1 MGFVSLNLRA
11 LQISLHSSLFLRIL
25 KSPVK
30 IWPRFF
36 SMEVDFVQLC
46 GSIFDL
52 LYINKIRI
60 SLIKGEL
67 HSDYIFL
74 YFVLIGL
81 EWDSINL
88 STNFFF
94 FQISHFSAIYTRHIY
109 DLLFTNMNIF

>member
-1 MGFVSLNLRA
+1 
-11 LQISLHSSLFLRIL
+11 
-25 KSPVK
+25 
-30 IWPRFF
+30 
-36 SMEVDFVQLC
+36 MEVDFVQLC

-74 YFVLIGL
+74 HFVLIGL

-94 FQISHFSAIYTRHIY
+94 SFKSHISAPFTQDIYMTFY
-109 DLLFTNMNIF
+109 LLT

>member
-52 LYINKIRI
+52 LHINKIRI

-74 YFVLIGL
+74 HFVLIGL

-94 FQISHFSAIYTRHIY
+94 LSNLTFQRHLHKTYI
-109 DLLFTNMNIF
+109 

>member
-1 MGFVSLNLRA
+1 MGFVSLNLSA

-30 IWPRFF
+30 KWPRFF

-52 LYINKIRI
+52 LYMKKIRI

-67 HSDYIFL
+67 YIDYIIL

-81 EWDSINL
+81 EWDSKSIYK
-88 STNFFF
+88 FFF
-94 FQISHFSAIYTRHIY
+94 SFKSHISAPFTQDIYMTFY
-109 DLLFTNMNIF
+109 LLT